1 MLEEAGVEALQ
12 DGLVAS
18 IAPPVAAYTCESA
31 CHLSL
36 QAGHSCSGTPFSKS
50 KTWTQ
55 GVLNNVRAMDIGAAR
70 TL

>member
-18 IAPPVAAYTCESA
+18 IATPMAAHTCESA

-36 QAGHSCSGTPFSKS
+36 QAGHSCSPLSKS

-55 GVLNNVRAMDIGAAR
+55 GVSHNARAMDIGAVC